1 MKGKNYSSSP
11 QKAIF
16 RWQKTFQYFLIAWQ
30 LLTTIPLKRKKDFLP
45 KDFDVA
51 NSTLFFP
58 LVGGIIGI
66 ILFFIYFLVNNYHS
80 LEVTSILILGGW
92 VCITGALHIDG
103 LADTID
109 GLSGGQNKKEILTIM
124 KDAHIGAKGV
134 IGVILVMMIKF
145 FLIIQVTSSL
155 RPQTLIY
162 APILGRWAMVIGC
175 YVIPYVKDEGMGKF
189 TQFVGYPHIIGA
201 TLITIV
207 LGIFL
212 LGVFFLI
219 PLIAV
224 GILSLIWSFYLKR
237 KIGGFSG
244 DTLGA
249 LNELGE
255 VVALFFI

>member
-1 MKGKNYSSSP
+1 MKRKNYFSSP
-11 QKAIF
+11 KKAIF
-16 RWQKTFQYFLIAWQ
+16 RWQKIFQYFLIAWQ
-30 LLTTIPLKRKKDFLP
+30 LLTAIPLKRKKDFLP
-45 KDFDVA
+45 EDFDVA

-66 ILFFIYFLVNNYHS
+66 ILFFIYFLVSNCCS
-80 LEVTSILILGGW
+80 LEVTSILVLGGW
-92 VCITGALHIDG
+92 ICVTGALHIDG

-109 GLSGGQNKKEILTIM
+109 GLSGGQSKKEILTIM

-134 IGVILVMMIKF
+134 IGIILVMMIKF

-175 YVIPYVKDEGMGKF
+175 YLIPYVREEGMGKF
-189 TQFVGYPHIIGA
+189 SRFVGYPHIIGA
-201 TLITIV
+201 ILITII

-212 LGVFFLI
+212 LGVSFLI

-224 GILSLIWSFYLKR
+224 GGFSLIWSFYLKR

-249 LNELGE
+249 LNEMGE
-255 VVALFFI
+255 VVALLFL